1 MEVAVMRP
9 GKEIEIVSDE
19 KVDKIINNLEE
30 KKKKEGK

>member
-1 MEVAVMRP
+1 MRP
-9 GKEIEIVSDE
+9 MKDIEIVSDE